1 MSFRRPFAI
10 GHASYSR
17 PALCVCDR
25 LLHHA
30 RRQDVIRRSGET
42 AVKLALKVNLVLLA
56 VAAVVIELF
65 AIVSTPIL
73 ENIARAEVLQ
83 KARIM
88 MEAAAGIR
96 TYTVNEI
103 APLLVAK
110 SEHDKFHAQSV
121 PAYAATKNFALLA
134 GKFRDYAYREAALNP
149 INTAN
154 RAARW
159 EADIINDFRKN
170 PRRGELITERETDNG
185 RVLHLSHPIVCREPC
200 LGCHGAA
207 EKAPRSM
214 IAEYGTENGFGWNVN
229 EIVGAQIV
237 SVPMAVALG
246 RSATIRKL
254 FIVVLA
260 SVFVLLIG
268 LFNLLPMLM
277 SSVSRIGG
285 PATKATRPR
294 TVMAQ
299 TIKAFGYGLLAAGT
313 VVLAVIYEVIYVR
326 AGVAGLAEALN
337 PFVLVNYGSLAA
349 LVPGVLT
356 IWLAGYLR
364 VCAGDS
370 SDSGLFRSPD

>member
-1 MSFRRPFAI
+1 M
-10 GHASYSR
+10 
-17 PALCVCDR
+17 
-25 LLHHA
+25 
-30 RRQDVIRRSGET
+30 
-42 AVKLALKVNLVLLA
+42 AVRLALRLNLVLLA
-56 VAAVVIELF
+56 VAAIVIELF
-65 AIVSTPIL
+65 AVVSTPIL

-96 TYTVNEI
+96 TYTLNEI
-103 APLLVAK
+103 APLLAAK
-110 SEHDKFHAQSV
+110 AGDDKFHAQSV

-149 INTAN
+149 INSAN
-154 RAARW
+154 RAVNW
-159 EADIINDFRKN
+159 EADIINDFREN
-170 PRRGELITERETDNG
+170 PHEELITERETNNG
-185 RVLHLSHPIVCREPC
+185 RVLHLSHPIVCRERC

-207 EKAPRSM
+207 ENAPRSM

-277 SSVSRIGG
+277 SSVSRVDE
-285 PATKATRPR
+285 AARKATRAR
-294 TVMAQ
+294 AATAQ

-313 VVLAVIYEVIYVR
+313 VVVVVVYEVIYVR
-326 AGVAGLAEALN
+326 AGVAGLADALN
-337 PFVLVNYGSLAA
+337 PFVLVNYASLTA

-356 IWLAGYLR
+356 ICLAGYLR
-364 VCAGDS
+364 VYARNYVFS
-370 SDSGLFRSPD
+370 RPPE